1 MSENTVKLNAI
12 VVKATQ
18 SGENDKLLTLLS
30 PEEGKL
36 TVIAKGVKSLKHQ
49 SRNACAPL
57 CYSSFVLKKLKDGFY
72 SLVSAELNESFRT
85 LSEDVVLLSY
95 GAYFASLTEMCV
107 QPGIG
112 ADEEV
117 RLLLNTLFVLCKRT
131 DSAPLIKAVF
141 ELKLMELIGI
151 VPEFSPEC
159 PCGIC
164 AVCFSVSEGE
174 TRCPEHKTEDSVSI
188 NQLQLKLAMYITE
201 STLKDALF
209 CEYDMKVSS
218 SLSSLT
224 EPFLRYHLGNLP
236 KTLDYLHEIVEKM
249 A

>member
-12 VVKATQ
+12 VVKVSQ

-57 CYSSFVLKKLKDGFY
+57 CYSSFVLKKLRDGFY

-95 GAYFASLTEMCV
+95 GTYFASLSEMCV
-107 QPGIG
+107 QQGIG
-112 ADEEV
+112 AEEEV
-117 RLLLNTLFVLCKRT
+117 RLLLNTLYVLCKRS

-151 VPEFSPEC
+151 IPEFSPEC
-159 PCGIC
+159 PCGEK
-164 AVCFSVSEGE
+164 AMYFSVSEGE
-174 TRCPEHKTEDSVSI
+174 VRCNEHKTEDSIFI
-188 NQLQLKLAMYITE
+188 NPAQLKLATYITE
-201 STLKDALF
+201 ASLKDALF
-209 CEYDMKVSS
+209 CEYDMEVSA
-218 SLSSLT
+218 SLSALT

-236 KTLDYLHEIVEKM
+236 KSLDYLHQIIEKLP
-249 A
+249 

>member
-1 MSENTVKLNAI
+1 MSENTIKLNAI

-30 PEEGKL
+30 PEEGRL

-57 CYSSFVLKKLKDGFY
+57 CYSSFVLKKIKDGFY

-95 GAYFASLTEMCV
+95 GAYFASLAEMCV

-112 ADEEV
+112 ADDEV
-117 RLLLNTLFVLCKRT
+117 RLLLNTLYVLCKRPAA
-131 DSAPLIKAVF
+131 APLIKAVF
-141 ELKLMELIGI
+141 ELKLMEFIGI
-151 VPEFSPEC
+151 IPEFSSEC
-159 PCGIC
+159 PCGND
-164 AVCFSVSEGE
+164 AVYFSVSEGE
-174 TRCPEHKTEDSVSI
+174 TRCIEHRTEDSVAI
-188 NQLQLKLAMYITE
+188 NNAQLKLAVYITE
-201 STLKDALF
+201 SSLKDALF
-209 CEYDMKVSS
+209 CEYDMKVSA
-218 SLSSLT
+218 SLSALT

-236 KTLDYLHEIVEKM
+236 NSLDYLHAIIEKM